1 MSAIESM
8 FNKGS
13 MPLLQ
18 KALSAYALRHRAIA
32 DNIANVA
39 TDGYRAQEVDFEALL
54 AGEDAM
60 PLPGLR
66 TSPGHLPI
74 GGSGQGAEGRLVDQ
88 NAGFDN
94 GVNDVDV
101 DREMVA
107 VGENQLMYQMVTRL
121 LSGRYRGLRTAISGQ
136 VQG

>member
-8 FNKGS
+8 FNQGS

-39 TDGYRAQEVDFEALL
+39 TEGYRAQEVDFEALL
-54 AGEDAM
+54 AGEDSF

-66 TSPGHLPI
+66 TTPGHLPI
-74 GGSGQGAEGRLVDQ
+74 GGAGQGTEARLVDQ
-88 NAGFDN
+88 STSFDN

-136 VQG
+136 VQR